1 MGIWEVLLIGIGLS
15 MDAFA
20 VSVAKGLANRQ
31 RIAKTALACGLW
43 FGAFQALMPTAGYLL
58 GSRFAGYISRIDHWI
73 AFALLAL
80 IGGNM
85 IRDSRKK
92 EEEGPDQG
100 LGIVTMLI
108 LAIATSIDALAVG
121 LTFAFLQMRLAAS
134 VLLIGATT
142 FVISAGGACLGNT
155 FGRRRGGW
163 AKLAG
168 GLILIAIGVRIL
180 VSHLIGGT

>member
-15 MDAFA
+15 MDALA

-31 RIAKTALACGLW
+31 RIAKTALVCGLW
-43 FGAFQALMPTAGYLL
+43 FGAFQALMPAAGYLL
-58 GSRFAGYISRIDHWI
+58 GSRFAGYIERIDHWI

-80 IGGNM
+80 IGCNM

-92 EEEGPDQG
+92 EEEGPDRG
-100 LGIVTMLI
+100 LGVPVMLV

-121 LTFAFLQMRLAAS
+121 LTFAFLQMRLVFS
-134 VLLIGATT
+134 VLIIGCTT
-142 FVISAGGACLGNT
+142 FVISAGGACLGNV
-155 FGRRRGGW
+155 FGRRMGGW

-168 GLILIAIGVRIL
+168 GLILVGIGLRIL
-180 VSHLIGGT
+180 VSHLIQGT